1 MKGLL
6 DYIKKRLE
14 DGDASMETELV
25 AAAHAAANRSPFTIF
40 YNSRTCPSEFVIP
53 STKYR
58 ISVYGTQIS
67 AGMRFGRM
75 FEREESGK

>member
-1 MKGLL
+1 MKGSP

-53 STKYR
+53 STK
-58 ISVYGTQIS
+58 
-67 AGMRFGRM
+67 
-75 FEREESGK
+75 